1 MVSFPYRRERSA
13 LLGEVLRPV
22 ASVQVRGRRGPWYPA
37 LMYVDSGAD
46 LTLVPEDFGRLLG
59 MDLTENSELITG
71 VAGSPVR
78 VSIQQAEVWIGGRIA
93 KAKIAVAMRNDVP
106 YLLGREGLFR
116 LFKIVFEEY
125 KAQVRFDTAR
135 QS

>member
-1 MVSFPYRRERSA
+1 
-13 LLGEVLRPV
+13 
-22 ASVQVRGRRGPWYPA
+22 
-37 LMYVDSGAD
+37 MYVDSGAD

-59 MDLTENSELITG
+59 MDLTENLELITG